1 MKDKK
6 RKIKEIAHKI
16 VELEKL
22 LYNGNID
29 FAKRK
34 EYTTQMERLTENLS
48 LGELLE
54 IDEYI
59 LENQLLKK

>member
-6 RKIKEIAHKI
+6 KKIKKIAQQI

-22 LYNGNID
+22 CNNTLD
-29 FAKRK
+29 KPKRI
-34 EYTTQMERLTENLS
+34 EYMTQIERLTENLS
-48 LGELLE
+48 LLELLQ

-59 LENQLLKK
+59 LENNMLKR

>member
-22 LYNGNID
+22 LYSGNTD
-29 FAKRK
+29 FVKRK
-34 EYTTQMERLTENLS
+34 EYITQMERLTENLS